1 MYPGILKLSEYNWNY
16 QIIEGVV
23 RQVGKMAI
31 ICHLLFFF
39 TLHFVDSD
47 MQEILL
53 RMVVVSLYIPFLFY
67 PTANWRVPHKVYF
80 ELTVALTMPAYFS
93 YMLMLDTTTYWA
105 VTLIFILMFYSVFAK
120 WQVAMVLYPLSVAG
134 AFFASHT
141 ITPLS
146 LDNVWEVFRIELIG
160 LMALILVQ
168 VLKDFFEA
176 SHNAMVELKEEAD
189 KQNEIFSALLDIS
202 VEVSRFD
209 DLDEIFSLL
218 LKRFETIFPG
228 RGFGLLVE
236 GPRPRI
242 IPYMAFRGIQHKDTT
257 FLLQVHPYVLG
268 FASVGDGHDEEQLS
282 SLEGDDWQ
290 VFGGGIKSSSIKG
303 QTLYCFKLFVK
314 GRRLDS
320 EERKTLGVFLE
331 TIRGMTRTRIQAI
344 ELERYSNTDH
354 LSGLFNRNYFDRIID
369 AWEKK
374 AVDEKPFSII
384 YGDINGLKRVNDTY
398 GHHAGDLLI
407 RTCAEFLLDEVRNSD
422 LVFRMGGDEV
432 VILCPATDLDQ
443 AAELLHRI
451 NTKLAGLVVEC
462 VDEVSGEVTEE
473 QVYIS
478 FGMASS
484 LEQGPRQTVALA
496 DQRMYQSKKE
506 WYERGGI
513 SPYR

>member
-1 MYPGILKLSEYNWNY
+1 MSFGILKLSDYNWNY
-16 QIIEGVV
+16 QIIEGAV
-23 RQVGKMAI
+23 RHIGRMAI
-31 ICHLLFFF
+31 VCHLLFFF
-39 TLHFVDSD
+39 TLHFADSD
-47 MQEILL
+47 MQGILL
-53 RMVVVSLYIPFLFY
+53 RMVVVALYIPFLFY
-67 PTANWRVPHKVYF
+67 PTAKWRIPHKVYF
-80 ELTVALTMPAYFS
+80 EFTVALTMPAYFS
-93 YMLMLDTTTYWA
+93 YLLMQENTTYWA
-105 VTLIFILMFYSVFAK
+105 VTLIFILIFYSVFAK
-120 WQVAMVLYPLSVAG
+120 WQVAMVLYPLSVTL
-134 AFFASHT
+134 AFFASHAT
-141 ITPLS
+141 RS
-146 LDNVWEVFRIELIG
+146 LAINEVWEVFRIELIG
-160 LMALILVQ
+160 LLALILVQ
-168 VLKDFFEA
+168 VLKSFFEA
-176 SHNAMVELKEEAD
+176 SHNTMVELKRKAD

-236 GPRPRI
+236 GPRPKI
-242 IPYMAFRGIQHKDTT
+242 IPYMAFRGVQQKDTT

-290 VFGGGIKSSSIKG
+290 VFGGGIKSSSMKG

-344 ELERYSNTDH
+344 ELERYSNSDH
-354 LSGLFNRNYFDRIID
+354 LSGLYNRNYFDQVIES
-369 AWEKK
+369 WEKK

-384 YGDINGLKRVNDTY
+384 FGDINGLKRVNDTY

-407 RTCAEFLLDEVRNSD
+407 RTCAELLMNEVRNSD
-422 LVFRMGGDEV
+422 LVFRLGGDEV

-443 AAELLHRI
+443 AGELLHRI
-451 NTKLAGLVVEC
+451 NTKLDELVVDC
-462 VDEVSGEVTEE
+462 VDEVTGEVTGE

-484 LEQGPRQTVALA
+484 LEQGPQQTVALA
-496 DQRMYQSKKE
+496 DQRMYQNKKE